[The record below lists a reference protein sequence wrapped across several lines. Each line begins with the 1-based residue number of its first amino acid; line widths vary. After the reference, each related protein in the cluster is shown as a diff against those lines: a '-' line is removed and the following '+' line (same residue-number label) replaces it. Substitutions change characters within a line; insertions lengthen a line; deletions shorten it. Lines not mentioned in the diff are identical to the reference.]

1 MIRYL
6 FVFVM
11 LIHGL
16 IHLAGFAAAFGFS
29 RIDPISSEITRPV
42 GALSLIATI
51 SLTLTTVFFLLRNK
65 NWLWA
70 AILSIL
76 VSQTVILMA
85 WQDARFGTILN
96 IIIVLGLLTDILTKE
111 INVIFRD

>member
-6 FVFVM
+6 FVFVI

-16 IHLAGFAAAFGFS
+16 IHLAGFAAAFGYGK
-29 RIDPISSEITRPV
+29 IGPIASEITRAGGV
-42 GALSLIATI
+42 LWLIATI
-51 SLTLTTVFFLLRNK
+51 LLTLTSVFFLLRNE
-65 NWLWA
+65 NWLWG

-85 WQDARFGTILN
+85 WQDARFGTIFN
-96 IIIVLGLLTDILTKE
+96 IIIALGLLTDILTRE